1 MIHYNVITCKPTMHR
16 PQYKRPLKNASPPT
30 GKEQWNISF
39 LEELVSYWIS
49 SFYMESTEKE
59 HYYDLLLTKR
69 ATNFFIILSQICY
82 VTIYTHMRRS
92 QCTFKN

>member
-1 MIHYNVITCKPTMHR
+1 MIHYNLITCKPTMHR
-16 PQYKRPLKNASPPT
+16 PQYKRPLKNASLPT
-30 GKEQWNISF
+30 GKEQWDISF

-59 HYYDLLLTKR
+59 HYYDFLLTKR
-69 ATNFFIILSQICY
+69 ATKNFTILPQLYY
-82 VTIYTHMRRS
+82 VATCIHIRRS